1 MVRWLCGHI
10 GIVPLTECHENIR
23 HNAYKLVG
31 VRSFDLR
38 VRYITVQLLGHIINE
53 SSCHTLPHSANGA
66 ELAVWGPRRPA
77 LYTSLSSDTSPPQL
91 LFSHFSHSS
100 SCLVS
105 KSRACRPSIC
115 PTPECRHLNNTTI
128 VRQRLQGV
136 SRTGAHS
143 VFLSLFYFLREMVNA
158 YNIIVGEPE
167 DRRPL
172 GRSRSRRK
180 EKLKHVLKK
189 WGVKA

>member
-1 MVRWLCGHI
+1 
-10 GIVPLTECHENIR
+10 
-23 HNAYKLVG
+23 
-31 VRSFDLR
+31 
-38 VRYITVQLLGHIINE
+38 
-53 SSCHTLPHSANGA
+53 
-66 ELAVWGPRRPA
+66 
-77 LYTSLSSDTSPPQL
+77 
-91 LFSHFSHSS
+91 
-100 SCLVS
+100 
-105 KSRACRPSIC
+105 
-115 PTPECRHLNNTTI
+115 
-128 VRQRLQGV
+128 
-136 SRTGAHS
+136 